1 MGLEKKLVGLAYK
14 GSGSFKTLDARK
26 KIARRLVTYFHKKLN
41 IQIRDASQIKVSQ
54 IERYIQA
61 RRAEGISFRTLQ
73 NEMSAIRRILEEA
86 GREKMLAEERMSNQS
101 LGIAN
106 APREGKKTAISE
118 DKYLQLLLSSGERDP
133 GFAACIQLSRELG
146 LRMAEAVRSTQSVPT
161 WLDRLEAGKNKL
173 TVIYG
178 TKGKRVREVT
188 IHKIHSERVLAA
200 VRNAFEVMNA
210 QSGKLIDRPN
220 LKQAM
225 NRSSNEA
232 RANGL
237 ESKESFHSLRYSF
250 ARAQY
255 AEYLRQGFSEKEALS
270 LTSVDLGH
278 GDGRGYYVKRVYLK

>member
-1 MGLEKKLVGLAYK
+1 MGLEKKLVNLAHK
-14 GSGSFKTLDARK
+14 SSGSFKTLDARK
-26 KIARRLVTYFHKKLN
+26 QIARRLVTYFHKKMN
-41 IQIRDASQIKVSQ
+41 IQIRDASQIKISQ

-61 RRAEGISFRTLQ
+61 RKAERISARTLQ

-86 GREKMLAEERMSNQS
+86 GRERMLAEKRMSNQA

-106 APREGKKTAISE
+106 APRDGKKTAITE
-118 DKYLQLLLSSGERDP
+118 DKYHQLLLSAEERDA
-133 GFAACIQLSRELG
+133 GFAACSRLGRELG

-178 TKGKRVREVT
+178 TKGKRVRDVT
-188 IHKIHSERVLAA
+188 IHAIHRERVLAA
-200 VRNAFEVMNA
+200 VKNAYEVMNA
-210 QSGKLIDRPN
+210 QNGKLIDRPN

-225 NRSSNEA
+225 YRASNEA

-237 ESKESFHSLRYSF
+237 ESKESFHALRYSF

-255 AEYLRQGFSEKEALS
+255 AEYLRQGFSEREALS

-278 GDGRGYYVKRVYLK
+278 GDGRGYYIKRVYLK